1 MNTASLKR
9 NITSEF
15 INTAVK
21 QKDKRKRAIK
31 LKGLKQLKSHLS
43 LAELFTF

>member
-1 MNTASLKR
+1 MNAASLKR
-9 NITSEF
+9 NTTSTF

-21 QKDKRKRAIK
+21 QKYRKREIK